1 MTTLRGVLT
10 ALLVPVLLMAAPGVA
25 VRAAAQTN
33 APPQWKASVNASVTV
48 APPPILLTTTR
59 DLYFG
64 NVGPG
69 SVVSVP
75 ARPAYPVGTWAA
87 GARFSNLAKTVRYGV
102 TFTLPAQLTSGTATL
117 PVTWSGTQ
125 YGWLCVWNATTGTA
139 GVCAVQDRSFS
150 PAAHTAAGTALQVD
164 LPNNTPQNNVF
175 AADVYVGG
183 QLTVPGGTLKPGTYS
198 APVTITVSVIG

>member
-1 MTTLRGVLT
+1 MTFRG
-10 ALLVPVLLMAAPGVA
+10 ALSALFTPVLLMAAPGVA
-25 VRAAAQTN
+25 VRAAAQTTPP
-33 APPQWKASVNASVTV
+33 PPQWKSTVTASVQV

-69 SVVSVP
+69 QVVSVP

-87 GARFSNLAKTVRYGV
+87 GVRFGNMAKTVRYGV

-125 YGWLCVWNATTGTA
+125 YGWLCVWNQTSGTP
-139 GVCAVQDRSFS
+139 GVCAVQNSSFS
-150 PAAHTAAGTALQVD
+150 PAAHTSAGTALQVD

-198 APVTITVSVIG
+198 APITITVAVIG

>member
-1 MTTLRGVLT
+1 MRLRGVLS
-10 ALLVPVLLMAAPGVA
+10 AILLPVLLCAAPGVA
-25 VRAAAQTN
+25 ARAAAQAT
-33 APPQWKASVNASVTV
+33 PPQWKSTVTASVIV

-69 SVVSVP
+69 QVVAVP

-87 GARFSNLAKTVRYGV
+87 GARFDNLRKTVTYGV
-102 TFTLPAQLTSGTATL
+102 RFTLPAQLSNGTATM
-117 PVTWSGTQ
+117 PVSFDGTQ
-125 YGWLCVWNATTGTA
+125 FGWLCVWNTNTGTP
-139 GVCAVQDRSFS
+139 GVCGVQDASFS
-150 PAAHTAAGTALQVD
+150 PASHTSAATPLVVD

-183 QLTVPGGTLKPGTYS
+183 QLTVPGGSLPPGTYS
-198 APVTITVSVIG
+198 APIVITVSVIN

>member
-1 MTTLRGVLT
+1 MTLRGALT
-10 ALLVPVLLMAAPGVA
+10 ALLTPVLLMAAPGVA
-25 VRAAAQTN
+25 VRAAAQST
-33 APPQWKASVNASVTV
+33 PPQWKSTVTASVQV

-64 NVGPG
+64 TVGPG

-87 GARFSNLAKTVRYGV
+87 GVRFGNMAKTVRYGV
-102 TFTLPAQLTSGTATL
+102 SFTLPSQLVSGTATL
-117 PVTWSGTQ
+117 PVSWAGTQ
-125 YGWLCVWNATTGTA
+125 YGWLCVWNQSTGTP
-139 GVCAVQDRSFS
+139 GVCGVQNSSFS
-150 PAAHTAAGTALQVD
+150 PASHTSSGTALQVD

-183 QLTVPGGTLKPGTYS
+183 QLTVPAGQLKPGTYQ
-198 APVTITVSVIG
+198 APITITVAVIN